1 MRSTDPVRHGGTRP
15 YRMQERQRAVER
27 TREAI
32 LAAAYGLWLAEPFD
46 EVTLDDVATSAGVS
60 RQTVHRQFGSKEDL
74 MAAVIEWRRPQE
86 DAADSE
92 VEPGDVVGAVR
103 HIVGRHE
110 EMGDAIA
117 RFLAIEGRIEAI
129 DRLLAHGRAAHRAW
143 IERVF
148 DPDLP
153 SGGAVREDAV
163 VALYAATDVM
173 VWKLLR
179 RDLGRSLAA
188 TEASVERLVRGVLR
202 GFDEVDAEAGS

>member
-1 MRSTDPVRHGGTRP
+1 
-15 YRMQERQRAVER
+15 
-27 TREAI
+27 
-32 LAAAYGLWLAEPFD
+32 
-46 EVTLDDVATSAGVS
+46 VTLDDVATSAGVS
-60 RQTVHRQFGSKEDL
+60 RQTVHRQFGAKEDL
-74 MAAVIEWRRPQE
+74 MAAVIEWRRPRE

-92 VEPGDVVGAVR
+92 VEPGDVAGAVR

-117 RFLAIEGRIEAI
+117 RFLAIEGRVEAI
-129 DRLLAHGRAAHRAW
+129 DRLLAHGRSAHRAW

-153 SGGAVREDAV
+153 RTGSDREDAV

-188 TEASVERLVRGVLR
+188 TEESMRRLVRGAL
-202 GFDEVDAEAGS
+202 GGLHEVDGEGRS